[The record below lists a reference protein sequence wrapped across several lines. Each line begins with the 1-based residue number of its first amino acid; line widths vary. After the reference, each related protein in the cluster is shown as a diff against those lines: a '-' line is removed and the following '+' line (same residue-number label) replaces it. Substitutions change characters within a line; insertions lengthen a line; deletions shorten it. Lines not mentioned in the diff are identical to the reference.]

1 MAKKVTLNDML
12 KLYLDNVNLVAS
24 TRDNNLELE
33 VKFGTKNIK
42 RITKIDYDNVVQYL
56 LSCGFASSS
65 EQYKLRIFNEF
76 IDPKTGVTKLSNI
89 RTELS
94 GIGKIS
100 KYCKNNKIVD
110 DNETSLAY
118 FEQKYYFKK
127 GSETIYPLDFDD
139 FNFRVSLQQ
148 ERSLSENSG
157 LVKAIISN
165 WSNSKKVFRYMCR
178 HTFRH
183 PKYPLKVDM
192 SIVKSSK
199 QQGKRP
205 IPEYQFVDSGLLE
218 SQEKYEIEIELDY
231 AKIRQYNFEKVDALS
246 GAIKKV
252 IKIVMSGLQ
261 GTNFP
266 ISYIAQNDILDQYM
280 TVLWNKKHTLGSRI
294 FPKNFVGPS
303 QYTLQIN
310 NIVPINTNSTQ
321 PNIRKNYTVTEKADG
336 ERKLLFITKGGK
348 MYFINTNMGVEF
360 TGALT
365 ANKLLHNTIIDGEH
379 IKVNKKGDFINL
391 YAAFDLYYLNNIDI
405 RSFAFAPTEDEV
417 DNKDIAKQSEAPE
430 TQPKKSI
437 DYLCYRKLLMV

>member
-1 MAKKVTLNDML
+1 MANKITLNDIL

-42 RITKIDYDNVVQYL
+42 RINKIDYDNVIQYL
-56 LSCGFASSS
+56 LSCGFTSSS
-65 EQYKLRIFNEF
+65 DQYKLRIFNEF
-76 IDPKTGVTKLSNI
+76 VDPKTGVTKLSTI

-110 DNETSLAY
+110 DDEMSLAN
-118 FEQKYYFKK
+118 FEQKFYFKN
-127 GSETIYPLDFDD
+127 GDDTVYPLDFDD

-157 LVKAIISN
+157 VVKSIISN

-183 PKYPLKVDM
+183 PLYPVKVDM

-199 QQGKRP
+199 QQGKQP

-231 AKIRQYNFEKVDALS
+231 GKIRQGNFDNVDALS
-246 GAIKKV
+246 TAIKKV
-252 IKIVMSGLQ
+252 IKFVMSGLQ

-266 ISYIAQNDILDQYM
+266 ISYSLQSAILDQYM
-280 TVLWNKKHTLGSRI
+280 TVLWGKKHTSGSRVL
-294 FPKNFVGPS
+294 PKNFVGPS

-310 NIVPINTNSTQ
+310 NIIPTDNNSTE

-336 ERKLLFITKGGK
+336 ERKLLYITKDGK
-348 MYFINTNMGVEF
+348 MYFINTNMDVEF
-360 TGALT
+360 TGAYT
-365 ANKLLHNTIIDGEH
+365 PQTKFFTI
-379 IKVNKKGDFINL
+379 
-391 YAAFDLYYLNNIDI
+391 
-405 RSFAFAPTEDEV
+405 
-417 DNKDIAKQSEAPE
+417 Q
-430 TQPKKSI
+430 
-437 DYLCYRKLLMV
+437 LLMESILN